1 MPPSDVARLPDL
13 PDELLAE
20 IVNQLDDESLIQFSM
35 TCRKVHFL
43 ALPVVFTRAKLDS
56 TRCLYL
62 WQSPAHLLRALRI
75 ALFVDHAT
83 SFLIG
88 LNCDSDRLLPE
99 IHSYNRLVSRMP
111 SMETF
116 AFHMPLSTFAFNKDG
131 VFDRWAREV
140 IRLFDIVLSKRC
152 HYFHVT
158 GDIVSGTLESISG
171 APSTNTLS
179 SRAALLQHSIVKK
192 MSGRLRNLPKSAKRT
207 IFSIIPENSSPQNG
221 SPHSGILQCF
231 HVSPMLFQP
240 QFLDWTTSTL
250 QTNSQTLV
258 EVSFVTDRISAS
270 TWHDLLS
277 KLTLPSLSRF
287 QLTCNGAMERQTICF
302 NDILKFLTRHPSIV
316 GLDFLGLVPRNSH
329 RPRNLLPA
337 LETLISPPGLIV
349 WLLERKYPRKQ
360 LKSLD
365 IVSDVHR
372 RIANFDYD
380 IFDEVLVL
388 LPHCTPSL
396 TTLKLSFWG
405 PRPIQ
410 WLDKHASRGH
420 DGSPSGSLAALKGIT
435 TLELSLL
442 LPWEKEVTDV
452 IPHFVVQFPG
462 LQHLIYPEP
471 PLNLAMEPAKR
482 KFLKEIALMCR
493 GMKTVSIGCT
503 PVNLDSLS
511 ES

>member
-20 IVNQLDDESLIQFSM
+20 IVNQLDDESLIQLSM
-35 TCRKVHFL
+35 TCKKFHFL
-43 ALPVVFTRAKLDS
+43 ALPVVFTRAKLVS
-56 TRCLYL
+56 TKCLYL
-62 WQSPAHLLRALRI
+62 RQSPAHLLRALRI
-75 ALFVDHAT
+75 ALFVDDAT
-83 SFLIG
+83 SFIIG
-88 LNCDSDRLLPE
+88 LNHDRDRLLPE
-99 IHSYNRLVSRMP
+99 VQSFQRLVSRMP
-111 SMETF
+111 STIMFTF
-116 AFHMPLSTFAFNKDG
+116 FMPFSTFAFNKDG
-131 VFDRWAREV
+131 VFDRWTREV
-140 IRLFDIVLSKRC
+140 IRLFDIVLSRQC
-152 HYFHVT
+152 RYFYVA
-158 GDIVSGTLESISG
+158 GDIVSPSSESIE

-179 SRAALLQHSIVKK
+179 LRATLLQLPIVKK
-192 MSGRLRNLPKSAKRT
+192 IGGRLRNLPKFAKRT
-207 IFSIIPENSSPQNG
+207 ILSTVPQNPTRQG
-221 SPHSGILQCF
+221 SSPHSSVLRYF
-231 HVSPMLFQP
+231 HALSPMLFQTE
-240 QFLDWTTSTL
+240 FLDWTTSTL

-349 WLLERKYPRKQ
+349 WLLDRKYPRKQ
-360 LKSLD
+360 LKSLN
-365 IVSDVHR
+365 IVSDVLR
-372 RIANFDYD
+372 RIANLDYD
-380 IFDEVLVL
+380 VFDEVLVL

-405 PRPIQ
+405 PHPIQ
-410 WLDKHASRGH
+410 WLDKHGSRDH
-420 DGSPSGSLAALKGIT
+420 DGSPSGPLAALKGIT
-435 TLELSLL
+435 TLELALIWS
-442 LPWEKEVTDV
+442 WEKEVTDV

-482 KFLKEIALMCR
+482 KFLKEIALMCP

-511 ES
+511 EG